1 MRRLVKAAAIVAVL
15 SSGRASA
22 APTPVGATPVVLVA
36 IDSVEV
42 TGTTI
47 VVAGVE
53 EGAGAPSEW
62 SISFYVTS
70 SDTFAMGQLEA
81 CHRMALAAMTR
92 HLISLSYD
100 ATMPSLRLLSYRD
113 ILPLSSA

>member
-81 CHRMALAAMTR
+81 CHRMALAAMTKPGAYR
-92 HLISLSYD
+92 LTLWDQGSYSYAHCRLSRV
-100 ATMPSLRLLSYRD
+100 TP
-113 ILPLSSA
+113 